1 MFGLGFWELAV
12 IFLVAFL
19 VLGPK
24 KLPDLAKS
32 IGKGLRDLRKA
43 SADLRST
50 VEEPLDELRM
60 PLQELRDDLTDT
72 VYTIREQVER
82 EAGELPA
89 ATAQPALAESDTGGE
104 IDDRRREVE
113 ELYAAAG
120 EEDAGAEECDGPVG
134 DVYDPEEPTPCD
146 AAVAGDDATKESAA
160 PPESDPAGAL
170 DPDGTGEARRR

>member
-32 IGKGLRDLRKA
+32 IGKGLRDLRRA

-50 VEEPLDELRM
+50 VEEPLDELRK

-72 VYTIREQVER
+72 VYSIREQVER

-89 ATAQPALAESDTGGE
+89 ATGQPALAESDAGGE

-113 ELYAAAG
+113 ELYAAAA
-120 EEDAGAEECDGPVG
+120 EEEACDAGAAAG
-134 DVYDPEEPTPCD
+134 VYDPEEPTPCD
-146 AAVAGDDATKESAA
+146 TVAADDATKESAA